1 MSSRL
6 FVSRRLP
13 GFQHRLLSRRF
24 RPTKA
29 KKRTQQRVVVV
40 VVVFGF
46 FAFLSFSSSQVV
58 SSRAAQGEWMSS
70 RQNILET
77 TPLPNPPFRVSKYF
91 LWLKVGFLV
100 KCMAS
105 RLQTNNEL
113 SSLFQRKKKCSEFP
127 REEPRRDRARRVASM
142 SSSSSLAFGA
152 SSLSARQNAATR
164 GSRTVRDS
172 RFLIFFFLF
181 FSA

>member
-1 MSSRL
+1 M
-6 FVSRRLP
+6 
-13 GFQHRLLSRRF
+13 
-24 RPTKA
+24 
-29 KKRTQQRVVVV
+29 
-40 VVVFGF
+40 
-46 FAFLSFSSSQVV
+46 
-58 SSRAAQGEWMSS
+58 
-70 RQNILET
+70 
-77 TPLPNPPFRVSKYF
+77 
-91 LWLKVGFLV
+91 GFLV

-172 RFLIFFFLF
+172 RFLIFFFPFLFRVRKNVCVGGGILVEIRFARVF
-181 FSA
+181 FSAMWGRETRVIATFWFGFVGCGIGRVIFNQLWWILSFGSHRTRARNSRAYPLIFFIF